1 MIAFFKRAWFWMRPV
16 IALILDEAGP
26 AIAAAAVDVVRDLMD
41 TEMDGGERREVAQ
54 YEIRQRL
61 KKAGIE
67 ASERIINA
75 GIEAAV
81 IQIKG
86 R

>member
-1 MIAFFKRAWFWMRPV
+1 MVEFIKRAWFWMRPV

-61 KKAGIE
+61 KKAGID